1 MATLVR
7 PTPVRPRPVESAG
20 EVAIEGA
27 MELKE
32 TGEALGG
39 TEGRT
44 RDSEDVA
51 GQSEGGPEAAQSQQ
65 LASSPTSSSSSANIP
80 PLAAPVPAHPSAH
93 SSPRALHTRPIP
105 VPPRRTL
112 SAPAPI
118 TPFRPRPLSRASKS
132 PSFTPP
138 DSALE
143 ELLEIFSSSPSL
155 SAGGT
160 PHRASSESART
171 ILLPSRA
178 SGVRSRGP
186 GYGRESAGHAHG
198 HGHGRKRSSGEGLG
212 AGSVGGAF
220 GGRRTPPVVWFDGVA
235 YSPPSRAL
243 TRNPFIRHAQSAIPI
258 LHVPH
263 GESPESEGSV
273 LAI

>member
-1 MATLVR
+1 MASLVR
-7 PTPVRPRPVESAG
+7 PTPVRPRAVESSG
-20 EVAIEGA
+20 EVAIGGGD
-27 MELKE
+27 ELKD
-32 TGEALGG
+32 ADKAAGG
-39 TEGRT
+39 VEGLAGA
-44 RDSEDVA
+44 SEECL
-51 GQSEGGPEAAQSQQ
+51 GQSEGGPEAAQPQQ
-65 LASSPTSSSSSANIP
+65 LAPPPTSSSSSANIP
-80 PLAAPVPAHPSAH
+80 SLAAPVPAHASTH

-198 HGHGRKRSSGEGLG
+198 HGRKRSSGEGLG
-212 AGSVGGAF
+212 AGTVGGAQ
-220 GGRRTPPVVWFDGVA
+220 GGRRTPPIVWFDGVA

-258 LHVPH
+258 VHVPH

>member
-7 PTPVRPRPVESAG
+7 PTPVRPRAVESAG
-20 EVAIEGA
+20 EVAIGEGLKDADKAVGAVEKHAGGLEGA
-27 MELKE
+27 
-32 TGEALGG
+32 
-39 TEGRT
+39 TE
-44 RDSEDVA
+44 VA
-51 GQSEGGPEAAQSQQ
+51 ERVPEAAQPQQ
-65 LASSPTSSSSSANIP
+65 LASSPTSSSSANIL

-93 SSPRALHTRPIP
+93 SSPRAFHTRPVP

-198 HGHGRKRSSGEGLG
+198 HERKRSSGVGLG
-212 AGSVGGAF
+212 TGTAGGAL
-220 GGRRTPPVVWFDGVA
+220 GGRRTPPIVWFDGVA

-263 GESPESEGSV
+263 GESPELEGSV